1 MRAICRVCSL
11 TKDLSAAV
19 QVLVLEIACRIRSE
33 IVMPTRSALSCQANF
48 SVWVTRRVMVVSRLA
63 LVIFDKK
70 KQISFPICP
79 TGVLGG
85 VPLDSDS
92 VGTFG

>member
-1 MRAICRVCSL
+1 MRTICRVCSL

-19 QVLVLEIACRIRSE
+19 QVLVLDMACRIRLES
-33 IVMPTRSALSCQANF
+33 VMPTRSALACQANF
-48 SVWVTRRVMVVSRLA
+48 SDWLTRRVIVVSRLSV
-63 LVIFDKK
+63 VIFDKK

-79 TGVLGG
+79 MGVLGG